1 MTDLNEDHKHQF
13 NVRIEKFRKDLNMKS
28 KRSFYQYAKIDSAQ
42 FFRVINGFQKPG
54 FGFFEKLAIAFP
66 NLNLSW
72 FLTGEGEMNL
82 DRLDS
87 TEKTIL
93 ENYRKL
99 PDEGK
104 IGFEIRTNL
113 YEREYL
119 EHKELMGNI
128 VEVAMNNENKLPF
141 MSWELYN
148 RLQVLQNLRVNKI
161 ISIQKK
167 SFEMAMLSSS
177 DLKSQ
182 LENTEA
188 DIQKLIS
195 LDAEYMKEFLTQT
208 NEE

>member
-104 IGFEIRTNL
+104 IGFEVRTNL

-119 EHKELMGNI
+119 EDKELMGNI
-128 VEVAMNNENKLPF
+128 VDVAMNNENKLPF

>member
-28 KRSFYQYAKIDSAQ
+28 KRAFYQYAKIDSAQ

-72 FLTGEGEMNL
+72 FLTGEGEMYL

-104 IGFEIRTNL
+104 IGFEVRTKL
-113 YEREYL
+113 YEWEYM
-119 EHKELMGNI
+119 EYKELMGNI
-128 VEVAMNNENKLPF
+128 VDVAMNNENKLPF

-161 ISIQKK
+161 ISIQKE
-167 SFEMAMLSSS
+167 SFEMAVLSSS

-188 DIQKLIS
+188 DILKLIS
-195 LDAEYMKEFLTQT
+195 LDAEYMKEFLTQK